1 MIFYAMAGQ
10 KGYKCGTQK
19 SILYCEKPVKATFET
34 FDDLPE
40 LKYVMSGIS
49 YTLNLNLLVAD
60 CGVNTKNGQ
69 YVKGCLFKLRSMYM
83 GMRILGMP
91 FMQQNYVIF
100 DKDQLKIGIV
110 AIESNL
116 PVKEAKSIGDAW
128 TPRNVGKIPNI
139 PKNHVIASRDEKSIK
154 KGGPSVFFF
163 FAFLTLTAVLVIII
177 YFVATK
183 LLDEDNDENG
193 PGSEQRPLDSANNE
207 RVELLPVNRNVV
219 PQINQD
225 AIENPYNPFNQSM
238 DLSLREDADRGS
250 YRYNNIGGGIA
261 TIDND
266 QPAQH
271 GNQILQELNPTPTK
285 ERDPFVAFK
294 PEVLE
299 HDPITEIKHLELVP
313 REQNIVTEKQ
323 DTKSPN
329 AFKYDNEIHELSQIK
344 DASYMQVNET
354 ILKEESKDLLKD
366 LDNYN
371 PYDQPQSGQKTPTPI
386 NKAEDS
392 YDPYNY

>member
-1 MIFYAMAGQ
+1 
-10 KGYKCGTQK
+10 
-19 SILYCEKPVKATFET
+19 
-34 FDDLPE
+34 
-40 LKYVMSGIS
+40 
-49 YTLNLNLLVAD
+49 
-60 CGVNTKNGQ
+60 
-69 YVKGCLFKLRSMYM
+69 
-83 GMRILGMP
+83 
-91 FMQQNYVIF
+91 
-100 DKDQLKIGIV
+100 
-110 AIESNL
+110 
-116 PVKEAKSIGDAW
+116 
-128 TPRNVGKIPNI
+128 
-139 PKNHVIASRDEKSIK
+139 
-154 KGGPSVFFF
+154 
-163 FAFLTLTAVLVIII
+163 LTAVLVIII

-266 QPAQH
+266 QPPQH

-313 REQNIVTEKQ
+313 REQNTVTEKQ